1 MEVWEQKGG
10 VGVVVLT
17 ALEELMPDGGVIEE
31 IKLENESEKWTGGG
45 CPSRRTLTQSIRFKD
60 HWLCFFN
67 D

>member
-31 IKLENESEKWTGGG
+31 IKLENESEK
-45 CPSRRTLTQSIRFKD
+45 
-60 HWLCFFN
+60 
-67 D
+67 